1 MWSRGS
7 NPTSPF
13 PLFPPGTTTLPRC
26 PHHLEVLFS
35 FSRVRFSLVSPL
47 VLAAALYLL
56 RLIPKV
62 VTHPPIDY
70 HEFGNSSS
78 FLVASPSDANFCATR
93 FPSRSRIVD
102 QSYGSSVR
110 SVSLVRSCNLFRS
123 ISKEK
128 LFKKHQSSSSFL
140 FLFSRNFRS
149 FRKLKQFCDIFSCSS
164 FWISSILNFEWSLY
178 KSD

>member
-62 VTHPPIDY
+62 VTHPPIGY

-78 FLVASPSDANFCATR
+78 FLVASRSDANFCATR
-93 FPSRSRIVD
+93 FPSRSRVVVLRFVSMI
-102 QSYGSSVR
+102 
-110 SVSLVRSCNLFRS
+110 SLVRPLQSFSVDLEGKAYTSSKSTSLLF
-123 ISKEK
+123 
-128 LFKKHQSSSSFL
+128 FFFFL
-140 FLFSRNFRS
+140 RNFRS
-149 FRKLKQFCDIFSCSS
+149 FRKLKQF
-164 FWISSILNFEWSLY
+164 
-178 KSD
+178 SDTLIVLLFLQF

>member
-93 FPSRSRIVD
+93 FPSRSRVGLAIFFA
-102 QSYGSSVR
+102 R
-110 SVSLVRSCNLFRS
+110 SRRKSFSKSTNLLLLFFSFFR
-123 ISKEK
+123 E
-128 LFKKHQSSSSFL
+128 
-140 FLFSRNFRS
+140 
-149 FRKLKQFCDIFSCSS
+149 
-164 FWISSILNFEWSLY
+164 ILDRFEN
-178 KSD
+178 

>member
-62 VTHPPIDY
+62 VTHPPIGY

-93 FPSRSRIVD
+93 FPSRSRVVG
-102 QSYGSSVR
+102 QSSLVQ

-149 FRKLKQFCDIFSCSS
+149 FRKLKQFCDTLIVLLFLD
-164 FWISSILNFEWSLY
+164 FFNIEF
-178 KSD
+178 